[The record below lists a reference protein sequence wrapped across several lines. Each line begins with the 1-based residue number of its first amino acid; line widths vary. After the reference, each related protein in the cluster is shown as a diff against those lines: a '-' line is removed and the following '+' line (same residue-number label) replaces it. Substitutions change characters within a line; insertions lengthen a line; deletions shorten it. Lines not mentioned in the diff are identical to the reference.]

1 MDGRRKA
8 ILPCMR
14 EPEDNV
20 FGDRT
25 TAIMWCPDVVRFLHG
40 AVTDRELGIRDTAE
54 ALRMTVRVWLAGPAS
69 NNSDGPV

>member
-1 MDGRRKA
+1 MDGRTKA
-8 ILPCMR
+8 ILPCMS

-25 TAIMWCPDVVRFLHG
+25 TAIMWSPDVVSFLRG
-40 AVTDRELGIRDTAE
+40 GVTDRELSIRDTAE

-69 NNSDGPV
+69 NSSVGRV